1 MSNVIGSYVNTPQK
15 PLYQPGDY
23 SVENLVGSSSSDP
36 VGTDTVLLNTS
47 QLRDKL
53 KVAQDKLSMKDTSL
67 FGDENKMGNITGLAS
82 TLMQAAAL
90 PSQLKAAKLG
100 NEALRMNID
109 TARSENTRRNNNI
122 SGFNSVKP
130 SGNVSAFA
138 NIDSNKSSL
147 V

>member
-1 MSNVIGSYVNTPQK
+1 MTGSYINAPQK
-15 PLYQPGDY
+15 VADDGMYQFGDY
-23 SVENLVGSSSSDP
+23 SVDSLIGGNNSDP
-36 VGTDTVLLNTS
+36 VGTDSVLLNTS

-53 KVAQDKLSMKDTSL
+53 KVAQDKLAMKDTSL
-67 FGDENKMGNITGLAS
+67 FGDEHKMGNITGLAS

-109 TARSENTRRNNNI
+109 TARTENARRTRNI
-122 SGFNSVKP
+122 DGFNNFKP

-138 NIDSNKSSL
+138 NSSSIA
-147 V
+147 

>member
-1 MSNVIGSYVNTPQK
+1 MIGEYSKGSITDDYFKKFKADYAKK
-15 PLYQPGDY
+15 PSTGF
-23 SVENLVGSSSSDP
+23 S
-36 VGTDTVLLNTS
+36 TD
-47 QLRDKL
+47 
-53 KVAQDKLSMKDTSL
+53 M
-67 FGDENKMGNITGLAS
+67 FGDILGDDNKMGNITGLAS

-122 SGFNSVKP
+122 SGFNAVSP
-130 SGNVSAFA
+130 GSNVSAFA